1 MKQHFSE
8 TQGTKKTEEKT
19 DERKHY
25 VKPEIVHELE
35 LETRAGSPLPSV
47 PNPLSGKLRR

>member
-8 TQGTKKTEEKT
+8 TQDIKKTEEKT
-19 DERKHY
+19 EERKHY

-35 LETRAGSPLPSV
+35 LETRAGSPNV
-47 PNPLSGKLRR
+47 PNPLTGKLRR